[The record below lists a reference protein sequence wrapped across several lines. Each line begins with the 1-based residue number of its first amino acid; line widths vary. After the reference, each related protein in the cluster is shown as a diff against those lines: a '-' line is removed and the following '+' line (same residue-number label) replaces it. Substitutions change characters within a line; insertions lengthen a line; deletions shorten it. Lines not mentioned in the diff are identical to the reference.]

1 MKDNGK
7 MFVAILLCV
16 IGSVVG
22 KIVYHELAKPHNRLS
37 ANYEAENVNTKH
49 ADYSMS
55 KAGDVLE
62 VKVHD
67 KVVNQTNKYNLKFDN
82 GIENFEKNANKKY
95 INENQKLVS
104 DASKTYGF
112 ILANDYKAVKYCSQY
127 YPVNN
132 LKQKFDVRFKTKKQ
146 KAENILTKAYGINGP
161 KEFEHAVLFK
171 ANTIQIFQ
179 EQTENDYL
187 SVKKLAAQDGE
198 PNFTRKQYCKMLD
211 DAADFAVDE
220 DFKKFKLMVPNF

>member
-1 MKDNGK
+1 MSR
-7 MFVAILLCV
+7 F
-16 IGSVVG
+16 
-22 KIVYHELAKPHNRLS
+22 ELEAVRCYAPS
-37 ANYEAENVNTKH
+37 AFGRDCNAR
-49 ADYSMS
+49 
-55 KAGDVLE
+55 GLE
-62 VKVHD
+62 
-67 KVVNQTNKYNLKFDN
+67 
-82 GIENFEKNANKKY
+82 FE
-95 INENQKLVS
+95 S
-104 DASKTYGF
+104 G
-112 ILANDYKAVKYCSQY
+112 
-127 YPVNN
+127 
-132 LKQKFDVRFKTKKQ
+132 TKKQ

-161 KEFEHAVLFK
+161 KEFEHAILFK